1 MNNERITPIEME
13 EPIIV
18 THQLSRSYPSRDIT
32 VEALKGVNLRF
43 QKGRMIAIK
52 GASGSGKTTLLNLI
66 GGLDRPSSGS
76 IVVDGIDVARLRGRE
91 EVRFRLLKM
100 GFVFQAYYLIPN
112 LTALENIRLPME
124 LSGVKAAERERRAR
138 DLLHRAGLDDSR
150 GARRPGRLSGGEQQK
165 VAIAR
170 ALANHPSIILAD
182 EPTGNL
188 DSRTGSLI
196 VDLLHSLAA
205 EGRVVIVATHSA
217 EVAAKADQV
226 LEMVDGCLMNQK
238 GGAE

>member
-1 MNNERITPIEME
+1 MNNEKNLSMVRE
-13 EPIIV
+13 EPV
-18 THQLSRSYPSRDIT
+18 VVAHQLSRFYQTREVT
-32 VEALKGVNLRF
+32 VEALNGVNLDF

-76 IVVDGIDVARLRGRE
+76 IVVDGVDISRIHGRD
-91 EVRFRLLKM
+91 EVRYRLQKV

-112 LTALENIRLPME
+112 LTALENILLPME
-124 LSGVKAAERERRAR
+124 LSGINAAERELRAR
-138 DLLHRAGLDDSR
+138 ELLQRVGLDDTR
-150 GARRPGRLSGGEQQK
+150 GARKPSRLSGGEQQR

-170 ALANHPSIILAD
+170 ALANNPSIILAD

-196 VDLLHSLAA
+196 IDLLYSLAT
-205 EGRVVIVATHSA
+205 EGKTVIVATHSA

-226 LEMVDGCLMNQK
+226 LEMADGRLMK
-238 GGAE
+238 